1 MPVSDAERGIVIGMS
16 GRSEET
22 RAQDDKL
29 FSGFDY
35 QVLRWARFWY
45 RQHSADYCF
54 LLQTQGDGDA
64 DSDSGD
70 EALEHDVNPE
80 EVPAVVKEAI
90 RTESQLHLDADQT
103 PADQK

>member
-1 MPVSDAERGIVIGMS
+1 MTSCSLDLITRYSSGLAFGISILLTIV
-16 GRSEET
+16 
-22 RAQDDKL
+22 
-29 FSGFDY
+29 FY
-35 QVLRWARFWY
+35 
-45 RQHSADYCF
+45 
-54 LLQTQGDGDA
+54 LQTQGDG